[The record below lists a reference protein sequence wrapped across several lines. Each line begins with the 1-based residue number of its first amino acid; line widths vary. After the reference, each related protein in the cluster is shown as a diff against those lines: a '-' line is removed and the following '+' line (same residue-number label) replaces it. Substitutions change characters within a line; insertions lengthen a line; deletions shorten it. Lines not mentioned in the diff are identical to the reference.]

1 MSLKVTLGQ
10 LKNSEESLKSLVA
23 QPLPVVVSFKLGKTV
38 QLIEKELEALEA
50 KRIDLVKQYSGK
62 PKPGKELS
70 VTEKNMPKF
79 LKDIGELYRIEVEIP
94 SKMFSVDN
102 FAQAKLSVNDLITL
116 NWLIEDK

>member
-10 LKNSEESLKSLVA
+10 LKNSEEALKSLVA
-23 QPLPVVVSFKLGKTV
+23 QPLPVVVSFKLGKSV
-38 QLIEKELEALEA
+38 QLIQKELDALEA
-50 KRIDLVKQYSGK
+50 KRIELVKQYSGK

-79 LKDIGELYRIEVEIP
+79 LNDIGELYRIEVEIQ
-94 SKMFSVDN
+94 SKKFSIDN

>member
-1 MSLKVTLGQ
+1 MSIKVTLGQ
-10 LKNSEESLKSLVA
+10 LKNSEEALKSLVA
-23 QPLPVVVSFKLGKTV
+23 QPLPVVVSFKLGKSV
-38 QLIEKELEALEA
+38 QLFQKELDALEA

-79 LKDIGELYRIEVEIP
+79 LNDIGELYRIEVEIQ
-94 SKMFSVDN
+94 SKMFSIDN
-102 FAQAKLSVNDLITL
+102 FAQAKLSVNELAML